1 MEQLVH
7 LWPPPPQVAVST
19 VTPLADNKDNHLR
32 FPSWLIFLLLAS
44 ERPERRCLIFHAEL
58 LSAHQGRGLGRG
70 QVDAPPATHPPEG
83 TDSFSQGLR
92 YGGVMSVRLSI
103 WYGVIVVVG
112 GGGGLDESKVRS
124 DEIR

>member
-1 MEQLVH
+1 M
-7 LWPPPPQVAVST
+7 
-19 VTPLADNKDNHLR
+19 
-32 FPSWLIFLLLAS
+32 
-44 ERPERRCLIFHAEL
+44 
-58 LSAHQGRGLGRG
+58 GRG

-103 WYGVIVVVG
+103 WYGVIVVG
-112 GGGGLDESKVRS
+112 GGGKKGLDESKVRS